1 MRKNKERTRFIRKR
15 VLFFCWYEGYRGETA
30 GGDWHGRH
38 WSNRRLWDRTPPGGF
53 VRRRRGQLLATQA
66 DVWCCRS
73 AMSGRDFRYSPAG
86 ADLFHEGR
94 DGKRTGGAC
103 GLMSG
108 SQKKTLADKPGF
120 RKKAYFAIRS
130 CVLLP
135 QHRSMRWQ
143 REDEAAGNLKKL

>member
-15 VLFFCWYEGYRGETA
+15 VLFFCCYEGYRGETA
-30 GGDWHGRH
+30 GGGWHGRH

-73 AMSGRDFRYSPAG
+73 AMSGRGFRYSPAG

-94 DGKRTGGAC
+94 DGRRTGGDMRADVGQSEKKRWQISWVSEKKRILQSVPAPCCHSIGAC
-103 GLMSG
+103 GDRG
-108 SQKKTLADKPGF
+108 RTKRQET
-120 RKKAYFAIRS
+120 
-130 CVLLP
+130 
-135 QHRSMRWQ
+135 
-143 REDEAAGNLKKL
+143 